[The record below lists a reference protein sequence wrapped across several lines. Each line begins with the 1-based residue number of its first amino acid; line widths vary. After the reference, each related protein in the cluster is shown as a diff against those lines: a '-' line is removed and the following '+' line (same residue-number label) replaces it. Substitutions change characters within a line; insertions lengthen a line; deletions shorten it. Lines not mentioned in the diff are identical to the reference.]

1 MLITQA
7 KHKGTRALLV
17 SWDVKKSLRDNVIGS
32 LKQIRGDSESP
43 FSVMRSSPTK
53 NTVCHSADFC
63 NHKSVP
69 KNWSSNFPKNEL
81 RIDLRWDFLV
91 VKEHSVPCFSFC
103 FFLCIAQL
111 TYGPFVRRDSISR
124 NSWSCSCYCL
134 IEIMNEDVVP
144 SYGRAQWCDKRGRQI
159 FCTQAAQ
166 NYWCGNLSS
175 SW

>member
-63 NHKSVP
+63 NHKSG
-69 KNWSSNFPKNEL
+69 SL
-81 RIDLRWDFLV
+81 DFLRMYYV
-91 VKEHSVPCFSFC
+91 FEMRLFSGERAQCALF
-103 FFLCIAQL
+103 FFLLFLVHCTTNLWPICQAWFDFSEFL
-111 TYGPFVRRDSISR
+111 ELLLLLLDRD
-124 NSWSCSCYCL
+124 
-134 IEIMNEDVVP
+134 NE
-144 SYGRAQWCDKRGRQI
+144 RGRCPLI
-159 FCTQAAQ
+159 WKSSVMWQARTT
-166 NYWCGNLSS
+166 NLLHTGSTKLLVRKS
-175 SW
+175 